1 MIVTKRSGHEMP
13 DQNIDARNDFV
24 RCEGLG
30 LHITFKKIWLKN
42 FAGEKE
48 KSSWFRY
55 LLATMFPNG

>member
-1 MIVTKRSGHEMP
+1 MP